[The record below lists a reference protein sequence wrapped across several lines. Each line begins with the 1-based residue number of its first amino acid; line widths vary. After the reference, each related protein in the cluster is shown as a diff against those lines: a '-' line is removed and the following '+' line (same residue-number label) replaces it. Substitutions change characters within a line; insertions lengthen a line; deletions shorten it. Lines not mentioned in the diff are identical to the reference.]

1 MEVQMNKK
9 TYFLT
14 GLLLISLLLSACS
27 SVAAAQSEVPEK
39 GTLSVTGTGK
49 TFISPDIAYI
59 MIGVHTEGT
68 DAAEVV
74 ASNNSDTQQVKEIL
88 LDYDIR
94 PEDIQTTNFS
104 IWPNQ
109 QYDPEGKLQGIV
121 YMVDNSLRVTLR
133 NPDQIGDVLNTVIDA
148 GANRIDNIQFD
159 VEDRSDALSEARKAA
174 IADAEKQAQELA
186 EAAGLTLGEIVSIS
200 TSGGGIPYPMYG
212 LGGGGMGA
220 AEASV
225 PVSPGQ
231 MVVTVELHAV
241 YDLNP

>member
-9 TYFLT
+9 TILLT
-14 GLLLISLLLSACS
+14 GLILFSLLLSACS
-27 SVAAAQSEVPEK
+27 SVAAAQSDVPEQRS
-39 GTLSVTGTGK
+39 LSVTGTGQ
-49 TFISPDIAYI
+49 TYISPDIAYI
-59 MIGVHTEGT
+59 MIGVHTEGP

-109 QYDPEGKLQGIV
+109 QYDPEGKLQGII

-133 NPDQIGDVLNTVIDA
+133 DPDQIGDVLNTVIDA

-159 VEDRSDALSEARKAA
+159 VEDRSVALTEARKAA
-174 IADAEKQAQELA
+174 IADAQTQAQELA
-186 EAAGLTLGEIVSIS
+186 EAAGLTLGDIASIS
-200 TSGGGIPYPMYG
+200 TSGSGIPYPNYG
-212 LGGGGMGA
+212 VGGGGMGG

-231 MVVTVELHAV
+231 MVVSVDVFVTYQVK
-241 YDLNP
+241 